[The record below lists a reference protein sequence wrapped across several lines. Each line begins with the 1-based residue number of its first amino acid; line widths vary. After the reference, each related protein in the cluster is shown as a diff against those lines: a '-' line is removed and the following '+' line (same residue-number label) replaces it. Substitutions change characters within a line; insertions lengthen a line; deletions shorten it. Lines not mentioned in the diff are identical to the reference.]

1 MEYGRFYV
9 IRSSFGLLKFF
20 MLLVYMWVVRLLR
33 VGSEFSSD
41 AIPAGE
47 VFLIEKKTFNNQKRA
62 DGTPSSTKK
71 IIYGFRFLCLY

>member
-1 MEYGRFYV
+1 MELGRSYI
-9 IRSSFGLLKFF
+9 IRSPFGLLKFF
-20 MLLVYMWVVRLLR
+20 MPLGYMWVVRMLR
-33 VGSEFSSD
+33 VGSEFSSG

-71 IIYGFRFLCLY
+71 IIYGFRLLCLY